1 MYCLG
6 TPWRPL
12 ETLLSLEV
20 QWKVEKANYLDSDA
34 GSGKV
39 LVVKDMLY
47 IYESWGISTMNAS
60 LSTIEIIFLTAD
72 DL

>member
-12 ETLLSLEV
+12 ETLLLLEV

-34 GSGKV
+34 GSAEIGTRIAGFRV
-39 LVVKDMLY
+39 LSANRYTTEPLVAFSDQQ
-47 IYESWGISTMNAS
+47 GP
-60 LSTIEIIFLTAD
+60 
-72 DL
+72 